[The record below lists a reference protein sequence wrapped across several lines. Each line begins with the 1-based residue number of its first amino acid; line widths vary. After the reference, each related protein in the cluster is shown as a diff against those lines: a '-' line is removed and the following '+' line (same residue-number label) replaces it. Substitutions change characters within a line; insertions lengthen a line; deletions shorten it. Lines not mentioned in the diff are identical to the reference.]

1 MSSKSMVGDDS
12 KREEEQIELLAD
24 LPEDLEKEMIE
35 LDKLFRVDTETLK
48 KVVERFQEELQE
60 GLDASGTN
68 IPMNITWVLGFP
80 TGHEQGSFLTLDL
93 GGTNIRT
100 CWITLAG
107 REGETK
113 ILQDQH
119 KLPRGIKTGSAE
131 ELWEFI
137 AESLKKFIS
146 DNKLGGSKEDPL
158 RLGFT
163 FSYPASQDY
172 IDHGVLQTW
181 TKGWD
186 IKGVEGED
194 VAGQLQAA
202 LDERDLPV
210 RIVALVNDTTG
221 AMIASAY
228 NDPETIIGS
237 IFGTGCNA
245 AYMDDCDSIGKAK
258 DLPKNTPMA
267 INCEYGA
274 FDNDRRVLPLT
285 PYDEQIDRDSP
296 RPGEQA
302 FEKMSAGLYLGEI
315 FRLVLIELNKKGLAF
330 TGQSIDKLQQPYSID
345 TSILSRIED
354 DESP

>member
-1 MSSKSMVGDDS
+1 MHRYSCG
-12 KREEEQIELLAD
+12 
-24 LPEDLEKEMIE
+24 DLEADVIK
-35 LDKLFRVDTETLK
+35 
-48 KVVERFQEELQE
+48 
-60 GLDASGTN
+60 
-68 IPMNITWVLGFP
+68 PMNITWVLGFP

-202 LDERDLPV
+202 LDKRV
-210 RIVALVNDTTG
+210 CTT
-221 AMIASAY
+221 
-228 NDPETIIGS
+228 
-237 IFGTGCNA
+237 
-245 AYMDDCDSIGKAK
+245 
-258 DLPKNTPMA
+258 
-267 INCEYGA
+267 
-274 FDNDRRVLPLT
+274 VL
-285 PYDEQIDRDSP
+285 
-296 RPGEQA
+296 
-302 FEKMSAGLYLGEI
+302 
-315 FRLVLIELNKKGLAF
+315 
-330 TGQSIDKLQQPYSID
+330 QPCVC
-345 TSILSRIED
+345 
-354 DESP
+354 